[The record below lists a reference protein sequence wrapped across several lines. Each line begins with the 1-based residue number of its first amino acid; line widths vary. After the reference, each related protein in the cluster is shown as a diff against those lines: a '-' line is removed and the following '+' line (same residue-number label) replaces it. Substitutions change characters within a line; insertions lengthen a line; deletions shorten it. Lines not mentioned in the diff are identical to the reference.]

1 MEMKVNIITN
11 TSKYKEQRESNNR
24 KDRYVQASKQI
35 KDSRNNN
42 NISFYEILKKKIS

>member
-11 TSKYKEQRESNNR
+11 TSKYEQQRESNSRN
-24 KDRYVQASKQI
+24 DRYVQASKQI
-35 KDSRNNN
+35 KDSGNNK